1 MLFLTPNQQ
10 CQSTKRTHHSLN
22 VSLHYLVKYWAP
34 SDRQWPMARL
44 TCHPVCQESSV
55 RGVERDGL
63 RLELRESEQRD
74 DDHGNDDGGFMTTNV
89 NAQRDSETHS
99 VNSRTTHHGHQLHIH
114 STTPV
119 PRTTATNAMIHRRI
133 S

>member
-44 TCHPVCQESSV
+44 TSCHPVCQESSV
-55 RGVERDGL
+55 RGVDRDGL
-63 RLELRESEQRD
+63 RLELRESQQRD
-74 DDHGNDDGGFMTTNV
+74 DDGGFMTTNV
-89 NAQRDSETHS
+89 NAERQ
-99 VNSRTTHHGHQLHIH
+99 
-114 STTPV
+114 
-119 PRTTATNAMIHRRI
+119 
-133 S
+133 